1 MTLPDSIYS
10 KEAEFEK
17 MLSINED
24 VLELFVGRSVSGNK
38 KLELSVSVK
47 LLIESESSYFEKLIL
62 KSPNKKIFLED
73 FFCSFNSNGEIK

>member
-1 MTLPDSIYS
+1 MTLPDSISS

-38 KLELSVSVK
+38 KLELSVQ
-47 LLIESESSYFEKLIL
+47 
-62 KSPNKKIFLED
+62 
-73 FFCSFNSNGEIK
+73 